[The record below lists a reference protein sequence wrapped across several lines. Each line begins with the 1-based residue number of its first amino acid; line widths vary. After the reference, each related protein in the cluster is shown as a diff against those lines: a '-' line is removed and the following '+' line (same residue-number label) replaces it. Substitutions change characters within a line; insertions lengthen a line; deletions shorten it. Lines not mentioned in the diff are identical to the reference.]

1 MNKELPP
8 PSLSAGVICVAL
20 GLIAW
25 SNFIGEIT
33 SGNLDLLNF
42 ETLLFPIGIGLIQP
56 GVFWIWVA
64 RIQLFAL
71 ALYSGTILVGF
82 LFMSDQT
89 KFLVYEFHNE
99 GGSLSGTGIVLFLQS
114 LFFVGI
120 LWVYFSNFAGRK
132 IAKSINPIQIN

>member
-1 MNKELPP
+1 MNKKPVP

-25 SNFIGEIT
+25 SNFIGEVT
-33 SGNLDLLNF
+33 SGDLNLLNF
-42 ETLLFPIGIGLIQP
+42 ETILFPIGIGLIRP
-56 GVFWIWVA
+56 GTFWDWVA
-64 RIQLFAL
+64 RLQLFAL
-71 ALYSGTILVGF
+71 ALYSGTVLIGF

-89 KFLVYEFHNE
+89 KFLVYEFHNS

-120 LWVYFSNFAGRK
+120 LWIYFSTFAGRK
-132 IAKSINPIQIN
+132 KTESVPNLQIN